1 MDNKNF
7 DNLPE
12 EDTSWLDELLASS
25 DYGEDA
31 LTEVRGTGDAFA
43 LPEELLAAEP
53 KQEADASD
61 SVDDAELDKIMK
73 EAMSDEWD
81 LTETILNA
89 PPVPIY
95 DEEPVLDGEDFNGF
109 EEHPEESQEGTQPEE
124 EIDEL
129 RKVRPKRKNGYGLF
143 GIPHLMSTAIWI
155 LIVVAIGASLGR
167 LLWVCAADVLA
178 FGRTDQSI
186 TITITDSDD
195 AESVADKLYN
205 AGLIRYRDLFLFYTK
220 LLEDPEKGVT
230 FRDRI
235 SSGTYELNSLFDY
248 KALVDNMSANSSY
261 RETKKVTIPEGYTCA
276 QIFALLEKEGICKAE
291 ELKTYR
297 VQSDYWFLEGINQS
311 AEYPLEGFLYPDT
324 YEFYIN
330 GSAREVFSRFLSRFD
345 DIMDEKLKDVAL
357 KDYVVKLNER
367 LGKNYTLYD
376 VMIVASMIEKESAS
390 SGENYDVSSVIYN
403 RLGDTAQFPY
413 LNIDA
418 TIVYAQGGSSE
429 TIDRELDSPYNTYK
443 YKGLPPT
450 PICNPSLLSIQAALN
465 PSDTDYYYY
474 ALDPSTGLHHF
485 SETYKEHQA
494 FLNSLKTS

>member
-12 EDTSWLDELLASS
+12 EDTSWLDELLNSS

-31 LTEVRGTGDAFA
+31 LAEARGTGDAFA
-43 LPEELLAAEP
+43 LPEELLAEAQP
-53 KQEADASD
+53 KQEEVSSD
-61 SVDDAELDKIMK
+61 SVDDAELEKIMQ
-73 EAMSDEWD
+73 EALSDEWD
-81 LTETILNA
+81 LTETILQA
-89 PPVPIY
+89 PPIPIY
-95 DEEPVLDGEDFNGF
+95 DEEPALDGEDFTEF
-109 EEHPEESQEGTQPEE
+109 EDSQEESQPEE
-124 EIDEL
+124 EVDPL

-143 GIPHLMSTAIWI
+143 GIPHLLSTAIWI
-155 LIVVAIGASLGR
+155 LIVVAIGVSLGR
-167 LLWVCAADVLA
+167 LLWVCAADILA
-178 FGRTDQSI
+178 FGRTDQSV

-220 LLEDPEKGVT
+220 LLENPEKGIT

-235 SSGTYELNSLFDY
+235 SSGTYELNTLFDY
-248 KALVDNMSANSSY
+248 KALVSNMSANSSY

-291 ELKTYR
+291 ELKAYR
-297 VQSDYWFLEGINQS
+297 VQSDYWFLEGMDLS

-324 YEFYIN
+324 YEFYVN
-330 GSAREVFSRFLSRFD
+330 GTAREVFSRFLSRFE
-345 DIMDEKLKDVAL
+345 DIMEEKLKDVAL
-357 KDYVVKLNER
+357 KDYVAKLNDR

-390 SGENYDVSSVIYN
+390 SSENYDVSSVIYN
-403 RLGDTAQFPY
+403 RLGNTAQFPF

-418 TIVYAQGGSSE
+418 TIVYAQGGNSE
-429 TIDRELDSPYNTYK
+429 TIDKELDSPYNTYK

-465 PSDTDYYYY
+465 PADTDYYYY

>member
-12 EDTSWLDELLASS
+12 EDTSWLDELLNAS
-25 DYGEDA
+25 DYGEDVLKEA
-31 LTEVRGTGDAFA
+31 QGTGDAFA
-43 LPEELLAAEP
+43 LPEELLAREEP
-53 KQEADASD
+53 KQEEPFPG

-89 PPVPIY
+89 PPIPIY
-95 DEEPVLDGEDFNGF
+95 DEEPVLEAEGF
-109 EEHPEESQEGTQPEE
+109 EGYEDPQEEARPEE
-124 EIDEL
+124 EVDPL

-143 GIPHLMSTAIWI
+143 GIPHLLSTVIWI
-155 LIVVAIGASLGR
+155 LIVAVIGVSLGR
-167 LLWVCAADVLA
+167 LLWVCAADILA
-178 FGRTDQSI
+178 FGRTDQTI
-186 TITITDSDD
+186 TITITDSDN
-195 AESVADKLYN
+195 AETVADKLYN

-220 LLEDPEKGVT
+220 LLEKPEKGIT

-291 ELKTYR
+291 DLKAYR
-297 VQSDYWFLEGINQS
+297 VQSDYWFLEGMDLS

-324 YEFYIN
+324 YEFYVN
-330 GSAREVFSRFLSRFD
+330 GSPREVFSRFLSRFGN
-345 DIMDEKLKDVAL
+345 IMEEKLKDVAL
-357 KDYVVKLNER
+357 KDYVAKLNDR
-367 LGKNYTLYD
+367 LGKDYTLYD
-376 VMIVASMIEKESAS
+376 VMIVASMIEKESAN
-390 SGENYDVSSVIYN
+390 SGENYELSSVIYN
-403 RLGDTAQFPY
+403 RLVNPSQFPY
-413 LNIDA
+413 LKIDA
-418 TIVYAQGGSSE
+418 TIVYAQGGNTE

-443 YKGLPPT
+443 NKGLPPT

-465 PSDTDYYYY
+465 PADTDYYYY
-474 ALDPSTGLHHF
+474 ALDPSTGSHHF
-485 SETYKEHQA
+485 SKTSKEHQA
-494 FLNSLKTS
+494 FLNSLNQS

>member
-31 LTEVRGTGDAFA
+31 LSEARGAGDAFA
-43 LPEELLAAEP
+43 LPEELLAGRQPER
-53 KQEADASD
+53 EEVSSD
-61 SVDDAELDKIMK
+61 SVDDAELEKIMQ
-73 EAMSDEWD
+73 EALSDEWD
-81 LTETILNA
+81 LTETILQA
-89 PPVPIY
+89 PPIPIY
-95 DEEPVLDGEDFNGF
+95 DEEPVLDGEDFPGF
-109 EEHPEESQEGTQPEE
+109 EDPQEDSQPEE
-124 EIDEL
+124 EVDPL

-143 GIPHLMSTAIWI
+143 GIPHLLSTAIWVF
-155 LIVVAIGASLGR
+155 IVVAIGVSLGR
-167 LLWVCAADVLA
+167 LLWVCAADILA
-178 FGRTDQSI
+178 FGRTDQSV

-205 AGLIRYRDLFLFYTK
+205 AGLIRYRDLFVFYTK

-235 SSGTYELNSLFDY
+235 SSGTYELNTLFDY
-248 KALVDNMSANSSY
+248 KALVSNMSATSSY
-261 RETKKVTIPEGYTCA
+261 RETKTVTIPEGYTCA
-276 QIFALLEKEGICKAE
+276 QIFALLEKENICDAE
-291 ELKTYR
+291 ELKAYR
-297 VQSDYWFLEGINQS
+297 VQSDYWFLEGMDLS

-324 YEFYIN
+324 YEFYVN
-330 GSAREVFSRFLSRFD
+330 GTAREVFSRFLSRFE
-345 DIMDEKLKDVAL
+345 DIIEGKLKDVAL
-357 KDYVVKLNER
+357 KDYVDKLNDR
-367 LGKNYTLYD
+367 LGTEYTLYE

-390 SGENYDVSSVIYN
+390 SSENYDVSSVIYN
-403 RLGDTAQFPY
+403 RLGNTSQFPF

-418 TIVYAQGGSSE
+418 TIVYAQGGSAE
-429 TIDRELDSPYNTYK
+429 TIDKELDSPYNTYK

-465 PSDTDYYYY
+465 PADTDYYYY

-494 FLNSLKTS
+494 FLNSLN

>member
-25 DYGEDA
+25 DYGEDV
-31 LTEVRGTGDAFA
+31 LSGVRGIGDAFA
-43 LPEELLAAEP
+43 LPEELLGEEIP
-53 KQEADASD
+53 KQETPASD
-61 SVDDAELDKIMK
+61 SFDDAELDKIMK

-81 LTETILNA
+81 LTETILQA
-89 PPVPIY
+89 PPISIY
-95 DEEPVLDGEDFNGF
+95 DDEPVLDEGDFSAF
-109 EEHPEESQEGTQPEE
+109 DEPEEAPEE
-124 EIDEL
+124 EPEEVDPL
-129 RKVRPKRKNGYGLF
+129 RKVRPKRKGGYGLF
-143 GIPHLMSTAIWI
+143 GIPHLVSTGIWVLII
-155 LIVVAIGASLGR
+155 LAIGISLGR
-167 LLWVCAADVLA
+167 LMWVCASDILA

-220 LLEDPEKGVT
+220 LLEKPEKGIT

-276 QIFALLEKEGICKAE
+276 QIFALLEKEGICKVE
-291 ELKTYR
+291 ELKAYR
-297 VQSDYWFLEGINQS
+297 VQSDYWFLEGMDTT

-330 GSAREVFSRFLSRFD
+330 GSPKEVFSRFLSRFGN
-345 DIMDEKLKDVAL
+345 IMEEKLKDVPL
-357 KDYVVKLNER
+357 KEYVAKLNDR
-367 LGKNYTLYD
+367 LGTKYTLYD
-376 VMIVASMIEKESAS
+376 VMIVASMIEKESAN
-390 SGENYDVSSVIYN
+390 SGENYEISSVIYN
-403 RLGDTAQFPY
+403 RLRNPSQFPY

-429 TIDRELDSPYNTYK
+429 TIDREIDSPYNTYK
-443 YKGLPPT
+443 HKGLPPT
-450 PICNPSLLSIQAALN
+450 PICNPSLLSIQAAMN
-465 PSDTDYYYY
+465 PADTGYYYY
-474 ALDPSTGLHHF
+474 AMDPNAGAHHF
-485 SETYKEHQA
+485 SKTYKEHQA
-494 FLNSLKTS
+494 FLNSLN

>member
-1 MDNKNF
+1 MNDKNF

-12 EDTSWLDELLASS
+12 EDTGWLDELLNSS

-31 LTEVRGTGDAFA
+31 LKEAKGTGDAFA
-43 LPEELLAAEP
+43 LPEELLAREEP
-53 KQEADASD
+53 KQEEPLPG

-89 PPVPIY
+89 PPIPIY
-95 DEEPVLDGEDFNGF
+95 DEEPELDGNGFQGF
-109 EEHPEESQEGTQPEE
+109 EESREEPQLVEE
-124 EIDEL
+124 VDPL
-129 RKVRPKRKNGYGLF
+129 RKVRPKRKSGYGLF
-143 GIPHLMSTAIWI
+143 GIPHLLSTAIWV
-155 LIVVAIGASLGR
+155 LIVAAIGVSLGR
-167 LLWVCAADVLA
+167 LLWICAADVLA

-220 LLEDPEKGVT
+220 LLEKPEQGIT

-235 SSGTYELNSLFDY
+235 STGTYELNSLFDY
-248 KALVDNMSANSSY
+248 KALVDNMSATSSY

-291 ELKTYR
+291 ELKAYR
-297 VQSDYWFLEGINQS
+297 VQSDYWFLAGMDLS

-324 YEFYIN
+324 YEFYVN
-330 GSAREVFSRFLSRFD
+330 GSPREVFSRFLSRFGN
-345 DIMDEKLKDVAL
+345 IMEEKLKDIPL
-357 KDYVVKLNER
+357 KDYVAKLNDR

-376 VMIVASMIEKESAS
+376 VMIVASMIEKESAN
-390 SGENYDVSSVIYN
+390 SGENYELSSVIYN
-403 RLGDTAQFPY
+403 RLGNPSQFPY
-413 LNIDA
+413 LKIDA
-418 TIVYAQGGSSE
+418 TIVYAQGGKNES
-429 TIDRELDSPYNTYK
+429 IDRELDSPYNTYK
-443 YKGLPPT
+443 NKGLPPT

-465 PSDTDYYYY
+465 PADTDYYYY
-474 ALDPSTGLHHF
+474 ALDPSTGSHHF
-485 SETYKEHQA
+485 SKTSKEHQA
-494 FLNSLKTS
+494 FLNSLN

>member
-25 DYGEDA
+25 NYGEDA
-31 LTEVRGTGDAFA
+31 LSEVQGIGDAFA
-43 LPEELLAAEP
+43 LPEELLAEETP
-53 KQEADASD
+53 KQEDMASD

-95 DEEPVLDGEDFNGF
+95 DEEPVLDEGDFPDF
-109 EEHPEESQEGTQPEE
+109 EEAEEEPEE
-124 EIDEL
+124 EPEEEVDAL
-129 RKVRPKRKNGYGLF
+129 RKVRPKRKGGYGMF
-143 GIPHLMSTAIWI
+143 GIPHLLSTAIWI
-155 LIVVAIGASLGR
+155 ALILAIGISLGR
-167 LLWVCAADVLA
+167 LLWVCASDILA

-220 LLEDPEKGVT
+220 LLEKPEKGIT

-276 QIFALLEKEGICKAE
+276 QIFALLEKENICKVE
-291 ELKTYR
+291 ELKAYR
-297 VQSDYWFLEGINQS
+297 VQSDYWFLEGMDTS
-311 AEYPLEGFLYPDT
+311 AEYPMEGFLYPDT
-324 YEFYIN
+324 YEFYLN
-330 GSAREVFSRFLSRFD
+330 SSAREVFSRFLSRFS
-345 DIMDEKLKDVAL
+345 DIMEEKLKDVAL
-357 KDYVVKLNER
+357 KDYVAKLNDR
-367 LGKNYTLYD
+367 LGTSYTLYD
-376 VMIVASMIEKESAS
+376 VMIVASMIEKESAN
-390 SGENYDVSSVIYN
+390 SGENYEISSVIYN
-403 RLGDTAQFPY
+403 RLRNASQFPY

-429 TIDRELDSPYNTYK
+429 TIDREIDSPYNTYK
-443 YKGLPPT
+443 NKGLPPT
-450 PICNPSLLSIQAALN
+450 PICNPSLLSLQAALN
-465 PSDTDYYYY
+465 PADTSYYYY
-474 ALDPSTGLHHF
+474 AMDPGAGAHHF

-494 FLNSLKTS
+494 FLNSLN